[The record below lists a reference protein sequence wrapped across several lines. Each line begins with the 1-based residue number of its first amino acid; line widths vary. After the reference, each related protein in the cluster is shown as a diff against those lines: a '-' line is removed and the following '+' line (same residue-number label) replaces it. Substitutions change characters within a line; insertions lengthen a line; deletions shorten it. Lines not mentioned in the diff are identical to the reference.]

1 MKNTTMTSQAAGASR
16 AISIEKNAARV
27 VVYMD
32 GRVVADTGSALM
44 LHEGWL
50 PPVVYVPREDV
61 DMSVLTRGECGP
73 SLTDVGS
80 RICYSVGRGG
90 LAANVAWTYD
100 ETSEAAAAIREHI
113 AFDLKYVDAIEEHP
127 G

>member
-1 MKNTTMTSQAAGASR
+1 MATPAAHASR
-16 AISIEKNAARV
+16 AISIEKNAGRV

-32 GRVVADTGSALM
+32 GQVVAETGSALTV
-44 LHEGWL
+44 HEGWL

-61 DMSVLTRGECGP
+61 DMSWLTRGECGP
-73 SLTDVGS
+73 SLTDLGS
-80 RICYSVGRGG
+80 RICYSVGRDGQ
-90 LAANVAWTYD
+90 AANAAWTYD

-113 AFDLKYVDAIEEHP
+113 AFDLKYIDAIEEHP

>member
-1 MKNTTMTSQAAGASR
+1 MNNMAMTSKVAGPGR
-16 AISIEKNAARV
+16 AISIKKNDARV

-32 GRVVADTGSALM
+32 GRVIADTGSALM

-61 DMSVLTRGECGP
+61 DMSLFTQDVCGP
-73 SLTDVGS
+73 SLTDMGS
-80 RICYSVGRGG
+80 RTCYSVGRSGV
-90 LAANVAWTYD
+90 AANVAWTYD
-100 ETSEAAAAIREHI
+100 ETSEEAAAIREHI
-113 AFDLKYVDAIEEHP
+113 AFDLKYIDAIEEHP